1 LVSTSPSGL
10 RAVHVT
16 ASRRSLSG
24 LAGFPAQSHRPHRR
38 RRSVRRS
45 DGRVQI
51 ALRAGHP
58 ASGAATTRL
67 DQCDSKSN
75 RRVDRPADYRSIPMG
90 WAPHYLIRDRDTS
103 YGTAVTRRL
112 RAMGI
117 RDRPITARSPW
128 QNGHIER
135 LIGSI
140 RRECLDHIVVLGE
153 RHLRHLFG
161 ELRHLNVPR
170 SPPAQSRSPA
180 PRRAISR
187 RDFCLNVILGD
198 LSLSPPRR
206 DGGFFAGG
214 LVTTH
219 GRLFAGPGW
228 DRLGFPRRSGASLG
242 RSGCGSRKHERITS
256 RSLVFCWK
264 SVSLQH

>member
-1 LVSTSPSGL
+1 MRNNRSISRSSSNSEQSMLYNIVSASIETSIWYGECESSISW
-10 RAVHVT
+10 RAAETWYRHRPVDCRQVHVT
-16 ASRRSLSG
+16 ASRPSLSG

-38 RRSVRRS
+38 HRSVRRS
-45 DGRVQI
+45 DGRVQT

-58 ASGAATTRL
+58 ASRAATAGL
-67 DQCDSKSN
+67 DRCDSKSN

-90 WAPHYLIRDRDTS
+90 WAPHYLTRDRDTS

-153 RHLRHLFG
+153 RHLRHL
-161 ELRHLNVPR
+161 LANYAT
-170 SPPAQSRSPA
+170 SMSPA
-180 PRRAISR
+180 PLPRKADRRRLEGPSDGAIS
-187 RDFCLNVILGD
+187 V
-198 LSLSPPRR
+198 
-206 DGGFFAGG
+206 
-214 LVTTH
+214 
-219 GRLFAGPGW
+219 
-228 DRLGFPRRSGASLG
+228 
-242 RSGCGSRKHERITS
+242 
-256 RSLVFCWK
+256 
-264 SVSLQH
+264 